1 MKMMKNVYL
10 DCKRVYK
17 NEECLM
23 FVIIVN
29 FLLKYLLY
37 I

>member
-1 MKMMKNVYL
+1 MFIWIVKEYIEN
-10 DCKRVYK
+10 D
-17 NEECLM
+17 ECLM